1 MRRLSQQQTV
11 QSREPEMLV
20 PPRLSIFQWPELLQV
35 HLIPTVQ
42 HYFQEVLGMPQ
53 WIYTKFIR
61 RGLLEMPT

>member
-1 MRRLSQQQTV
+1 
-11 QSREPEMLV
+11 MLV
-20 PPRLSIFQWPELLQV
+20 PTGLSIFQWPELLQV

-61 RGLLEMPT
+61 RGLLEMPTW